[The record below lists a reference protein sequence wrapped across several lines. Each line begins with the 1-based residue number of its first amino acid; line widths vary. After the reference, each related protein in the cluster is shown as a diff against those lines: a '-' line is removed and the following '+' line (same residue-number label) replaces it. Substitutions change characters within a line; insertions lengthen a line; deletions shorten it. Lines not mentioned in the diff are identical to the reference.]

1 MKNSEG
7 FHYPSLEGGGRFLGF
22 IRFPYPL
29 YPFNS
34 RKMTIDIEITKTDIE
49 TIRKR
54 MGLKTKTRAD
64 VVLQSLIKTVVDDEY
79 SLTYNQ
85 W

>member
-1 MKNSEG
+1 MNGNKMLLKFKLVKVE
-7 FHYPSLEGGGRFLGF
+7 LEL
-22 IRFPYPL
+22 
-29 YPFNS
+29 
-34 RKMTIDIEITKTDIE
+34 TKTDLN

-54 MGLKTKTRAD
+54 MGLKTKTKAD

-79 SLTYNQ
+79 ALMYNQ

>member
-1 MKNSEG
+1 
-7 FHYPSLEGGGRFLGF
+7 
-22 IRFPYPL
+22 
-29 YPFNS
+29 
-34 RKMTIDIEITKTDIE
+34 MTIDIEITKTDIE

>member
-1 MKNSEG
+1 MKVE
-7 FHYPSLEGGGRFLGF
+7 
-22 IRFPYPL
+22 
-29 YPFNS
+29 
-34 RKMTIDIEITKTDIE
+34 IELTKTDLE

-54 MGLKTKTRAD
+54 MGLKTKTKAE
-64 VVLQSLIKTVVDDEY
+64 VVLRSLVKTVIDDEY

>member
-1 MKNSEG
+1 MKVE
-7 FHYPSLEGGGRFLGF
+7 
-22 IRFPYPL
+22 
-29 YPFNS
+29 
-34 RKMTIDIEITKTDIE
+34 IELTKTDLD

-54 MGLKTKTRAD
+54 MGLKTKTKAE
-64 VVLQSLIKTVVDDEY
+64 VVLRSLVKTVIDDEY

>member
-1 MKNSEG
+1 MKVE
-7 FHYPSLEGGGRFLGF
+7 
-22 IRFPYPL
+22 
-29 YPFNS
+29 
-34 RKMTIDIEITKTDIE
+34 IELTKTDIE
-49 TIRKR
+49 TVRKR

-79 SLTYNQ
+79 SLTFNQ

>member
-1 MKNSEG
+1 MKVE
-7 FHYPSLEGGGRFLGF
+7 
-22 IRFPYPL
+22 
-29 YPFNS
+29 
-34 RKMTIDIEITKTDIE
+34 IELTKTDLD

-79 SLTYNQ
+79 SLTFNQ